1 MRKRGNRETD
11 GVGWLC
17 FFIFSGV
24 LLIGRIGWP
33 VTVWAASAPVTICHQ
48 IPFGAHSGALVVS
61 GSSITVMLCV
71 QNNDQTGR
79 RIDFEM
85 TVPPPLAPAT
95 RDPDLTVLQTAGGWV
110 LKARPR
116 VEVAGEK
123 WFTTLPIEI
132 PEKTPAGNYTFYSTA
147 SVADAAG
154 GATVEQ
160 RNQLQIVSTADLAEL
175 FSFGPLVV
183 PTNEMGERD
192 PRQQAATILLRRHAA
207 RFWERM
213 TAPDDPNKTGG
224 TKPAAFAALRIT
236 SRAALPATLMVRLDI
251 LDPLSQRVAP
261 GFEIP
266 YAEEHGIYAGG
277 SGIYQILT
285 IAAGGTQTAVLPI
298 HTNDALV
305 LPGTYVARAGVSLFG
320 SDLRCGQREA
330 TVQVSA
336 GRLFPALAT
345 LFSLATAVFGVLFF
359 TLRRRAFFDLPA
371 RILILI
377 AFFGAVTFAVVN
389 IPGTLLLHAA
399 HVILGPLSFLIT
411 GFFYEV
417 IFYMLMTALLVL
429 IPRFGALSLA
439 IAVRFLM
446 SAFILGEFSP
456 LSLLY
461 YPTMAVVLE
470 GAAWLSG
477 LTRRP
482 HSQRVLV
489 CAVVFGLGDA
499 LLSLVFFNLS
509 MFFYRL
515 YYAGWYIAAYAL
527 INGFGFTCLAVP
539 FGFRL
544 GRRLKEAA
552 HV

>member
-1 MRKRGNRETD
+1 MG
-11 GVGWLC
+11 GAGWSC
-17 FFIFSGV
+17 FLMFCGV
-24 LLIGRIGWP
+24 LLVGGAEWP
-33 VTVWAASAPVTICHQ
+33 APVRAASAPVAICHQ
-48 IPFGAHSGALVVS
+48 IPFGAHSGALVAS
-61 GSSITVMLCV
+61 GSRITVMLCL
-71 QNNDQTGR
+71 QNNDQTGLR
-79 RIDFEM
+79 VDSEM
-85 TVPPPLAPAT
+85 TIPPPLKPVA
-95 RDPDLTVLQTAGGWV
+95 RDSDLTALQTPKGWV
-110 LKARPR
+110 LRARPR
-116 VEVAGEK
+116 LEVAGEK
-123 WFTTLPIEI
+123 WFTTLQIEI
-132 PEKTPAGNYTFYSTA
+132 PDKAPLGTYTFLSRA
-147 SVADAAG
+147 SVAD
-154 GATVEQ
+154 GAEESTVEQ
-160 RNQLQIVSTADLAEL
+160 RNRLQVVSATDLAEL
-175 FSFGPLVV
+175 FTLSPLMV

-192 PRQQAATILLRRHAA
+192 PKQQVATILLRRHAV
-207 RFWERM
+207 RFWERL
-213 TAPDDPNKTGG
+213 TTPDDPNKTAG

-251 LDPLSQRVAP
+251 LDPVSKRVAP

-277 SGIYQILT
+277 SGIYQILS
-285 IAAGGTQTAVLPI
+285 IPAGGTETAVLPI

-305 LPGTYVARAGVSLFG
+305 LPGIYTARAGVSLFG
-320 SDLRCGQREA
+320 SDVRCGRREE
-330 TVQVSA
+330 TVQVAS
-336 GRLFPALAT
+336 GRFFPALAT
-345 LFSLATAVFGVLFF
+345 GFSLATAVFGVLFF
-359 TLRRRAFFDLPA
+359 AVRRRSFFTLPA
-371 RILILI
+371 RTLILI

-389 IPGTLLLHAA
+389 IPGTLLFHAA
-399 HVILGPLSFLIT
+399 HVILGPLSFLVT

-417 IFYMLMTALLVL
+417 IFYLLMTALLVL
-429 IPRFGALSLA
+429 IPHFGALSLA

-470 GAAWLSG
+470 SAAWLSG
-477 LTRRP
+477 ITRGTHPPRI
-482 HSQRVLV
+482 LV
-489 CAVVFGLGDA
+489 CAVTFGLGDA

-515 YYAGWYIAAYAL
+515 YYAGWYIGAYAL

>member
-1 MRKRGNRETD
+1 MRGHGDREMGRD
-11 GVGWLC
+11 EWASL
-17 FFIFSGV
+17 FIFCG
-24 LLIGRIGWP
+24 LLFMGCIGWP
-33 VTVWAASAPVTICHQ
+33 VTLRAASAPVAICHQ
-48 IPFGAHSGALVVS
+48 IPFGAHHNALVAS
-61 GSSITVMLCV
+61 GSDLTAMLCLR
-71 QNNDQTGR
+71 NNDQIGR
-79 RIDFEM
+79 RIDFKM
-85 TVPPPLAPAT
+85 TIPPPLVPLT
-95 RDPDLTVLQTAGGWV
+95 RDPDLTVRKTPRGWV

-116 VEVAGEK
+116 LEVAGEK
-123 WFTTLPIEI
+123 WFTTLQIRI
-132 PEKTPAGNYTFYSTA
+132 PDKTPPGTYTFLSRA
-147 SVADAAG
+147 SAAG
-154 GATVEQ
+154 GTGGPAVEG
-160 RNQLQIVSTADLAEL
+160 RNRLQVVSAADLADL
-175 FSFGPLVV
+175 FTFGPLVV

-207 RFWERM
+207 RFWERL
-213 TAPDDPNKTGG
+213 TAPDDPNKTAGM
-224 TKPAAFAALRIT
+224 KPAAFAALRIK
-236 SRAALPATLMVRLDI
+236 SRAALPATLMVHLDI
-251 LDPLSQRVAP
+251 LDPLSQQVAP

-277 SGIYQILT
+277 SGIYQILS
-285 IAAGGTQTAVLPI
+285 IPAGGTETAVLPI

-305 LPGTYVARAGVSLFG
+305 MPGTYTARARVSLLG
-320 SDLRCGQREA
+320 SDVRCGQREE
-330 TVQVSA
+330 TVQVAA
-336 GRLFPALAT
+336 GRLFPFLAT
-345 LFSLATAVFGVLFF
+345 GFSLGTAVFGVLFF
-359 TLRRRAFFDLPA
+359 TLRRRTFFDLPA
-371 RILILI
+371 RTLILI

-389 IPGTLLLHAA
+389 IPGTLLFHAA
-399 HVILGPLSFLIT
+399 HVILGPLSFLVT

-417 IFYMLMTALLVL
+417 IFYLLMTALLVL

-439 IAVRFLM
+439 VAVRFLM

-477 LTRRP
+477 MTRRP

-515 YYAGWYIAAYAL
+515 YYAGWYITAYAM